1 MDIAVIGSNMVDLIT
16 YTNQMPKEGETLEA
30 PAFKIGCGGK
40 GANQAVAAAKL
51 NSKVLMLTKVGD
63 DIFADNTIRNLESW
77 GINTTYVEK
86 VPCTSSGV
94 APIFVNANS
103 SNSILIIKGAN
114 KFLSPEDIDR
124 AAEDLKKCKLIVLQ
138 LEVQL
143 ETVYHAIEFG
153 KKNGIEVL
161 LNPAPALRELDMSY
175 ACKCDFFIPN
185 ETELE
190 ILTGMSVD
198 TYDHIRLAARSLVD
212 KGLNNIIVTMSE
224 KGALWMTRDQEVH
237 VPAFKVN
244 AVDTSGA
251 GDAFI
256 GCFSHYYV
264 QSGDVEAALKKAA
277 LFAAFSVTGKGT
289 QSSYPSIEQ
298 FKSVFSLSNFASA
311 LVQSAFYG
319 GYFLIAIPASLVI
332 KKTSYKVAILI
343 GLTLYIGGCTL
354 FFPASHM
361 ATYTMFLA
369 AIFAIAIGLS
379 FLETAANTY
388 SSMIGPKAYATLR
401 LNISQTFYPIGA
413 ASGILL
419 GKYLVFSEGE
429 SLEKQMSGMN
439 AGQIHNFKVLM
450 LENTLEPYK
459 YMIMIL
465 VVVMVLFLLTRFP
478 TCKVAQTSHHK
489 RPSAM
494 DTLRYLARNP
504 RFRRGIVA
512 QFLYVGMQVAVWSF
526 TIRLALEL
534 GDINE
539 RDASNFMVYSF
550 ACFFIGKFIANILM
564 TRFNPEKVL
573 ILYSVIGALFL
584 AYVALA
590 PSFSAVYVAVLVSV
604 LFGPCWAT
612 IYAGT
617 LDTVDNE
624 HTEMAGA
631 VIVMAI
637 VGAAVVP
644 AIQGYIADMFHS
656 LQLSFLVS
664 MLCFVYVGVYF
675 WRESKVRTALAEVTA
690 S

>member
-1 MDIAVIGSNMVDLIT
+1 MNDKNIIQMPDGYLNKTPLFQFILLSCLFPLWGCAAALNDILIT
-16 YTNQMPKEGETLEA
+16 
-30 PAFKIGCGGK
+30 
-40 GANQAVAAAKL
+40 
-51 NSKVLMLTKVGD
+51 
-63 DIFADNTIRNLESW
+63 
-77 GINTTYVEK
+77 
-86 VPCTSSGV
+86 
-94 APIFVNANS
+94 
-103 SNSILIIKGAN
+103 
-114 KFLSPEDIDR
+114 
-124 AAEDLKKCKLIVLQ
+124 
-138 LEVQL
+138 
-143 ETVYHAIEFG
+143 
-153 KKNGIEVL
+153 
-161 LNPAPALRELDMSY
+161 
-175 ACKCDFFIPN
+175 
-185 ETELE
+185 
-190 ILTGMSVD
+190 
-198 TYDHIRLAARSLVD
+198 
-212 KGLNNIIVTMSE
+212 
-224 KGALWMTRDQEVH
+224 
-237 VPAFKVN
+237 
-244 AVDTSGA
+244 
-251 GDAFI
+251 
-256 GCFSHYYV
+256 
-264 QSGDVEAALKKAA
+264 
-277 LFAAFSVTGKGT
+277 
-289 QSSYPSIEQ
+289 Q

-332 KKTSYKVAILI
+332 KKTSYKIAILM
-343 GLTLYIGGCTL
+343 GLTLYIVGCTL

-413 ASGILL
+413 AAGILL

-429 SLEKQMSGMN
+429 SLEKQMAGMN
-439 AGQIHNFKVLM
+439 AEQIHNFKVLM

-459 YMIMIL
+459 YMIMVL

-478 TCKVAQTSHHK
+478 TCKVAQT
-489 RPSAM
+489 M
-494 DTLRYLARNP
+494 DTLRYLASNA

-539 RDASNFMVYSF
+539 RDASTFMVYSF

-573 ILYSVIGALFL
+573 ILYSIIGALFL
-584 AYVALA
+584 VYVALA

-624 HTEMAGA
+624 HTEMA
-631 VIVMAI
+631 V

-644 AIQGYIADMFHS
+644 AIQGYVADMFHS

-664 MLCFVYVGVYF
+664 MLCFVYVGIYF
-675 WRESKVRTALAEVTA
+675 WRESKVRNNLAEATV

>member
-1 MDIAVIGSNMVDLIT
+1 MNDKNIVQMPDGYLNKTPLFQFILLSCLFPLWGCAAALNDILIT
-16 YTNQMPKEGETLEA
+16 
-30 PAFKIGCGGK
+30 
-40 GANQAVAAAKL
+40 
-51 NSKVLMLTKVGD
+51 
-63 DIFADNTIRNLESW
+63 
-77 GINTTYVEK
+77 
-86 VPCTSSGV
+86 
-94 APIFVNANS
+94 
-103 SNSILIIKGAN
+103 
-114 KFLSPEDIDR
+114 
-124 AAEDLKKCKLIVLQ
+124 
-138 LEVQL
+138 
-143 ETVYHAIEFG
+143 
-153 KKNGIEVL
+153 
-161 LNPAPALRELDMSY
+161 
-175 ACKCDFFIPN
+175 
-185 ETELE
+185 
-190 ILTGMSVD
+190 
-198 TYDHIRLAARSLVD
+198 
-212 KGLNNIIVTMSE
+212 
-224 KGALWMTRDQEVH
+224 
-237 VPAFKVN
+237 
-244 AVDTSGA
+244 
-251 GDAFI
+251 
-256 GCFSHYYV
+256 
-264 QSGDVEAALKKAA
+264 
-277 LFAAFSVTGKGT
+277 
-289 QSSYPSIEQ
+289 Q

-343 GLTLYIGGCTL
+343 GLTLYIVGCTL

-413 ASGILL
+413 AAGILL

-429 SLEKQMSGMN
+429 SLEKQMAGMN
-439 AGQIHNFKVLM
+439 AEQVHNFKVLM

-459 YMIMIL
+459 YMIMVL

-478 TCKVAQTSHHK
+478 TCKVAQTASHK
-489 RPSAM
+489 RPSAL
-494 DTLRYLARNP
+494 DTLRYLASNA

-539 RDASNFMVYSF
+539 RDASTFMVYSF

-584 AYVALA
+584 AYVAL
-590 PSFSAVYVAVLVSV
+590 LVSV

-644 AIQGYIADMFHS
+644 AIQGYVADMFHS

-664 MLCFVYVGVYF
+664 MLCFVYVGIYF
-675 WRESKVRTALAEVTA
+675 WRESKVRGNLAEVAA